1 MQQSLVAKHVDS
13 GQATLGKAAQ
23 KKICS
28 KTPTRVR
35 WSEKYESVLFF
46 KSIVSVMSIFDKQL
60 SAEYVSD
67 SILIH
72 LVWLLLRGLGQGLKM
87 FKVWFS

>member
-1 MQQSLVAKHVDS
+1 
-13 GQATLGKAAQ
+13 
-23 KKICS
+23 
-28 KTPTRVR
+28 
-35 WSEKYESVLFF
+35 
-46 KSIVSVMSIFDKQL
+46 MSFFDKQL

>member
-1 MQQSLVAKHVDS
+1 MDS

-35 WSEKYESVLFF
+35 WSEKCESVLFF
-46 KSIVSVMSIFDKQL
+46 FKSIVNVMSFFDKQL